1 MSGVAFFV
9 CGTPS
14 NNRGFELVELGP
26 EKLPGS
32 PETYLDKAPPDAAEC
47 HRVESIL
54 IDGQRCV
61 QLSRV
66 QRINPNDAEANRGA
80 YIGVGCL
87 IRERL
92 AFHAVA
98 NCLDVVA
105 ELYGRVSSALTSDR
119 SFPVGYRLADFAY
132 VGAPLEERAAYPC
145 SPLLIADVV
154 AQALNGEGSIDW
166 PTAKEVLLA
175 PAEMTSADVGR
186 YQLYSR
192 QGALGSLASLD
203 LERAQLQQLARQT
216 STAAEALVDVR
227 QEWAALQSAAERLLS
242 KMDALKQLTADMEG
256 SVERD
261 LSLGEEGAPDGSAAG
276 AKSASVRE
284 GAGHAAYERYYD
296 KNAAGNAGV
305 RFGSRARAGQRARV
319 RSSREQRHWVRRS
332 RWVSASVA
340 VVIGG
345 VLAVL
350 GFVAFQQLRLP
361 EVAEDAAL
369 PAVVVEGEQQDGEQA
384 PEQPPNDVARERAAL
399 DALPEE

>member
-54 IDGQRCV
+54 IDGQRYV
-61 QLSRV
+61 QLCRV

-98 NCLDVVA
+98 NCVDVVA
-105 ELYGRVSSALTSDR
+105 ELFGRVSSALTSDR

-132 VGAPLEERAAYPC
+132 VGAPLEERAAYHC
-145 SPLLIADVV
+145 SALLIADVA

-192 QGALGSLASLD
+192 QGALGSLASID
-203 LERAQLQQLARQT
+203 VDRERAQQAADRA
-216 STAAEALVDVR
+216 TAAARALLELQR
-227 QEWAALQSAAERLLS
+227 EWATLEGTAQRLLA
-242 KMDALKQLTADMEG
+242 KGEAFQRLTLQMERG
-256 SVERD
+256 VKRD
-261 LSLGEEGAPDGSAAG
+261 LSLDARGGGEGQ
-276 AKSASVRE
+276 
-284 GAGHAAYERYYD
+284 HAAPMPDAEGLEPYERGRFQGTANFRTGAQRGRSGYD
-296 KNAAGNAGV
+296 
-305 RFGSRARAGQRARV
+305 ARR
-319 RSSREQRHWVRRS
+319 RSSSQRHGVRRS
-332 RWVSASVA
+332 RWMRASALVLTGGILAVVAFVAAQKLRSTEHSIVA
-340 VVIGG
+340 VPPPQAVIE
-345 VLAVL
+345 
-350 GFVAFQQLRLP
+350 P
-361 EVAEDAAL
+361 EH
-369 PAVVVEGEQQDGEQA
+369 QHGEQA
-384 PEQPPNDVARERAAL
+384 EQQPENDVARERAAL
-399 DALPEE
+399 DALPNQ